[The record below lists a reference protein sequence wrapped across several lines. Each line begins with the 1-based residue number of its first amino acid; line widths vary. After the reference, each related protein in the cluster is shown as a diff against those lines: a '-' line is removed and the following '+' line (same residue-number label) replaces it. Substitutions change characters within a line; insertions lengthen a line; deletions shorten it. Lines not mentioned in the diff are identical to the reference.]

1 MKTAATFLLLT
12 LASTA
17 ASARQL
23 PTNDPVSEARFH
35 FGVIGFSPS
44 IGLTNAGVD
53 TNVFNEV
60 NNPKQDFTSTT
71 QAGSKAWMRTG
82 KGLLS
87 LEGQVEYVHFSEY
100 ESERS
105 FNSNAKGQYELRFNR
120 LRPYGSAA
128 TVNTKNRPGF
138 EIDKRVRHYE
148 SDYHAGSD
156 FRVAS
161 KGAVRLDFRHRDYTI
176 PSDETY
182 QGRNLSAELN
192 RTLKVASLGWRQRL
206 TALTTWVTQ
215 VSRESERFDENFIRN
230 SDSFRVSSGF
240 ELGQFALIRGNAFV
254 GFRRLTPAD
263 GGLIP
268 KYSGVT
274 ADVDVSYTAPS
285 QTRLSAAVDR
295 DVQYSYES
303 RTPYYVQTGWTATLT
318 QRVVGRWDARVSGG
332 IDRLAYKPLFDFLP
346 DARTDHVNRF
356 GGGFGYNVA
365 EQVRIGFDVTNYT
378 RRSDLPGREYSGLR
392 AGVSITYGY

>member
-1 MKTAATFLLLT
+1 MKTPAFFLLVI
-12 LASTA
+12 LASTTA
-17 ASARQL
+17 AAQI
-23 PTNDPVSEARFH
+23 PTNDPVAEAPYRL
-35 FGVIGFSPS
+35 GVVGVAPRLGI
-44 IGLTNAGVD
+44 TNIGVD

-71 QAGSKAWMRTG
+71 QGGGQMWLRTG

-87 LEGQVEYVHFSEY
+87 ADGTLEYVYFSQY
-100 ESERS
+100 SSERS
-105 FNSNAKGQYELRFNR
+105 FNSNAKGQYELRFNK
-120 LRPYGSAA
+120 LRPYASAA
-128 TVNTKNRPGF
+128 TVNTRNRPGF

-148 SDYHAGSD
+148 SDYHVGSD
-156 FRVAS
+156 LRVAS

-182 QGRNLSAELN
+182 QGRNLSEELN

-206 TALTTWVTQ
+206 TSLTTWVTQ
-215 VSRESERFDENFIRN
+215 VSKETERFDENTIRN

-254 GFRRLTPAD
+254 GYRKLTPAD
-263 GGLIP
+263 GGLLP
-268 KYSGVT
+268 EFSGVT
-274 ADVDVSYTAPS
+274 ADVDVSYTAPT

-303 RTPYYVQTGWTATLT
+303 LTPYYVQTGWTVRLT
-318 QRVVGRWDARVSGG
+318 QRIIGRWDGQVSGG
-332 IDRLAYKPLFDFLP
+332 RDRLAYQALFDFAP
-346 DARTDHVNRF
+346 AARTDYVNRF
-356 GGGFGYNVA
+356 GGGTGYRMA
-365 EQVRIGFDVTNYT
+365 EQVRVSFDVTSYT

-392 AGVSITYGY
+392 AGVSVTYGY